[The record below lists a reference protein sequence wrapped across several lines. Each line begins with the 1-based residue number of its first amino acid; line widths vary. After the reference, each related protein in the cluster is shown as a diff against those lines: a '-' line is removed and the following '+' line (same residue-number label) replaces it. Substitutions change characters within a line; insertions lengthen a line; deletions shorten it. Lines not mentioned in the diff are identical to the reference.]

1 MFIFLLFLK
10 LFLFSG
16 KSTEQQAWAKRGK
29 TIRRGGAVQAAINDP
44 VQYFRG
50 SPLDQIAVQNH

>member
-1 MFIFLLFLK
+1 MSSLTL
-10 LFLFSG
+10 SG

-44 VQYFRG
+44 VQYFKRF
-50 SPLDQIAVQNH
+50 ST

>member
-1 MFIFLLFLK
+1 MSSLTL
-10 LFLFSG
+10 SG

-44 VQYFRG
+44 VQYFRS